1 MFEDL
6 IALVIG
12 LALVAFAVVNAGGET
27 TRRWVKML
35 GTTLFHDSALSQFI
49 DRLADSRFGQTF
61 YGTVVSIF
69 AFFIGIVWVL
79 LTINLLIG
87 DFRRLR

>member
-12 LALVAFAVVNAGGET
+12 LALVAYGIINAGGET

-35 GTTLFHDSALSQFI
+35 GAALFHANAVGRYI
-49 DRLADSRFGQTF
+49 DRLADSRFGRTF

-69 AFFIGIVWVL
+69 AFFIGMVWVL
-79 LTINLLIG
+79 LTLNLLIG
-87 DFRRLR
+87 DFRRLN